1 MYCQWYCAVKL
12 VSPSLEIQHHLVLN
26 WYTGTCTHTCTHP
39 KYVIDKESS
48 EKNAASC
55 YCVQVK

>member
-1 MYCQWYCAVKL
+1 MYCKWYCAVKL
-12 VSPSLEIQHHLVLN
+12 ISPTAPQHHSRY
-26 WYTGTCTHTCTHP
+26 YTGTCTHTCTHP
-39 KYVIDKESS
+39 KYIIDKESS